1 MLVTDILT
9 FVLGIVILIIL
20 HEFGHFIAA
29 RALKVDVEEFGLGF
43 PPRITRLFRAW
54 GTDFTLNAIPLGGF
68 VRPKGENDR
77 TVEGGLAAASPGVR
91 IAVSVAG
98 PVMNILVGIL
108 LGVVIF
114 YNLGK
119 PVTDKVLIQQVAEGS
134 PAAVAGLQAGD
145 LIVEVNGSEI
155 DSQETLKNITQ
166 QNLGTSITLVYQ
178 RDDQTYTVNLIPR
191 VKPPEGE
198 GAMGVVLTNPREPIT
213 LGQAFTTGVTT
224 TFDYIRETLALP
236 VRVAQGQ
243 VTAEEGRLSGY
254 YGMFRIYQWLLNPL
268 YFFMVISI
276 SLGILNLL
284 PIPPLDGSRIL
295 VTLLEVLFRRRV
307 PENLENVIN
316 VVGFALLIILLIYV
330 NVQDVL
336 NPIQLPK

>member
-178 RDDQTYTVNLIPR
+178 RDDQTYTVNLIS
-191 VKPPEGE
+191 
-198 GAMGVVLTNPREPIT
+198 
-213 LGQAFTTGVTT
+213 TGKT
-224 TFDYIRETLALP
+224 
-236 VRVAQGQ
+236 
-243 VTAEEGRLSGY
+243 S
-254 YGMFRIYQWLLNPL
+254 
-268 YFFMVISI
+268 
-276 SLGILNLL
+276 
-284 PIPPLDGSRIL
+284 
-295 VTLLEVLFRRRV
+295 
-307 PENLENVIN
+307 
-316 VVGFALLIILLIYV
+316 
-330 NVQDVL
+330 
-336 NPIQLPK
+336 